1 MFSKFSKDYQNL
13 LEEILEK
20 KTFSSISKS
29 LLFSMIYKLEV
40 SYKDYTVVKPRV
52 LTKDEFL
59 SHMLEVI
66 QKYCDNIKTVEPESV
81 GAELLI
87 KHKVEAVTNY
97 NERSILV
104 YPTEQAM
111 LYAISDI
118 EPKYFFVKKDFI
130 FKKVLQKVLVEGYKQ
145 NTVEILKNFNG
156 WSWDISF
163 DKTQNH
169 MVYLMY
175 QNLLM
180 IKGEQFLFEWRTDH
194 QVQQDYLMQLKH
206 AIRNITGNDEYYWSF
221 CRVLYKMANRKEKSE
236 MTQMLQ
242 KKEQKYQNFLL
253 QDKEFKKK
261 NLREFQKLK
270 QYHEML
276 NNEKTLQEEFLEL
289 QKLFLQFLEKKL
301 ARFSFREEILEMI
314 SILRYY
320 QNYVFLIKE
329 YKKLLP
335 YFDYIQKLT
344 FTKACEIG
352 VLKIICMN
360 IEVNFEILKYI
371 FDTRIIDLEDIKIY
385 LEQEDGEILMKVY
398 DKEVFEKQG
407 KIAFQGNKKDIAIKK
422 KKMVSIFN

>member
-1 MFSKFSKDYQNL
+1 M

-40 SYKDYTVVKPRV
+40 SYKDYAVVKPRV
-52 LTKDEFL
+52 LSKDEFL
-59 SHMLEVI
+59 SHMLNVI

-87 KHKVEAVTNY
+87 KHDVEAVTNY
-97 NERSILV
+97 KERSILV

-118 EPKYFFVKKDFI
+118 EPKYFFVKRDFI

-145 NTVEILKNFNG
+145 NTIEILKDFNG
-156 WSWDISF
+156 WSWDISL
-163 DKTQNH
+163 DKRRND
-169 MVYLMY
+169 MVYMMY

-180 IKGEQFLFEWRTDH
+180 IKGEQFLLEWRTDY
-194 QVQQDYLMQLKH
+194 QAQQDYLAQLKH
-206 AIRNITGNDEYYWSF
+206 AIRNITGNDDYYWSF
-221 CRVLYKMANRKEKSE
+221 CRVLYKMANPKEKSE

-242 KKEQKYQNFLL
+242 KKEQKYQEFLL

-261 NLREFQKLK
+261 NLREFQVLK
-270 QYHEML
+270 QYHEIL
-276 NNEKTLQEEFLEL
+276 QNEKTLQEEFLEL
-289 QKLFLQFLEKKL
+289 QKLFFQFLEKKL

-320 QNYVFLIKE
+320 QNHMFLIKQ
-329 YKKLLP
+329 YMKMVP
-335 YFDYIQKLT
+335 YFDYVLKLT
-344 FTKACEIG
+344 FTKACEMGI
-352 VLKIICMN
+352 LKIVCMD
-360 IEVNFEILKYI
+360 IEVNFEILKYV
-371 FDTRIIDLEDIKIY
+371 FDTKIIDLEDIKIY

-398 DKEVFEKQG
+398 DKEVFEKQS
-407 KIAFQGNKKDIAIKK
+407 KIAFQGSKKDIAIKR
-422 KKMVSIFN
+422 KKMINVFN